1 MQVISSNLAII
12 TNLVRLEWETFMD
25 QAIRKIKLEEVSL
38 LKLDSSI
45 TFSITLLQYM
55 VPIIRH
61 RQILRLDIN
70 TDQELEIPQLLEVAV
85 LLFLQEAFNL
95 LERYSLEEL
104 LVIYLL
110 IQAGEDLVVTYT
122 SSKLLTTLNQVKIFR
137 TEMSIFKQ
145 FKQMEDMV

>member
-95 LERYSLEEL
+95 
-104 LVIYLL
+104 
-110 IQAGEDLVVTYT
+110 
-122 SSKLLTTLNQVKIFR
+122 
-137 TEMSIFKQ
+137 
-145 FKQMEDMV
+145 

>member
-1 MQVISSNLAII
+1 MQVISSNLANI

-45 TFSITLLQYM
+45 RITLLQYM

-122 SSKLLTTLNQVKIFR
+122 SSK
-137 TEMSIFKQ
+137 S
-145 FKQMEDMV
+145 

>member
-1 MQVISSNLAII
+1 
-12 TNLVRLEWETFMD
+12 MD

-45 TFSITLLQYM
+45 TFRITLLQYM

-85 LLFLQEAFNL
+85 LLFLKEAFNL
-95 LERYSLEEL
+95 PERYSMEDF

-122 SSKLLTTLNQVKIFR
+122 SSKL
-137 TEMSIFKQ
+137 
-145 FKQMEDMV
+145 

>member
-1 MQVISSNLAII
+1 
-12 TNLVRLEWETFMD
+12 
-25 QAIRKIKLEEVSL
+25 
-38 LKLDSSI
+38 
-45 TFSITLLQYM
+45 M

-122 SSKLLTTLNQVKIFR
+122 SSKL
-137 TEMSIFKQ
+137 
-145 FKQMEDMV
+145 